1 MPCWMAGAPFIRFA
15 FMSEDPM
22 SLNSAQHYDEVPY
35 PGLPVARSQPEWLA
49 TVGKLRGMQPADP
62 AVARVLELG
71 CASGQNLIPLAE
83 RAPQATYLGIDY
95 SARQI
100 ALAQEAAGDM
110 GLANIAFRQQNI
122 LELGAE
128 LGTFDFIIA
137 HGVYS
142 WVAADVRDK
151 LLAVCRHHLAPQG
164 IAYVS
169 YNTYPGWQVHDMF
182 RAMMKY
188 EARHARN
195 SGEQMASARKL
206 LDFLQASLT
215 ADAPY
220 DALVQAELAL
230 LSKQDDNYLR
240 HDHLEEVNHPVYFR
254 HFMAHARTHELQLL
268 GDGALGLRSTDYLGP
283 EAEENLNQITDDP
296 IEKEQY
302 RDIVRNRTIR
312 QTLLCHQAV
321 ALERGPSVQRL
332 KGMYIESH
340 LQSDNSEV
348 EPGSAITE
356 RFSTPGG
363 LRVSTAVPLIK
374 AALVHLGEIWPSYI
388 PLEDLVAAACAR
400 IEATSDRPTAIPPS
414 EIDRLEDNLLQCC
427 AGGIIEVHSQPPS
440 FTPLPTTS
448 PTAGPLARWQA
459 ARGEVV
465 TNRRHQALRLEPFDQ
480 HVLLLVDGS
489 RDVPKLLDDLT
500 VAVTEGRLAVW
511 DGQQH
516 VTDPARAREILADAL
531 PRALT
536 RLAQNAFLVG

>member
-1 MPCWMAGAPFIRFA
+1 
-15 FMSEDPM
+15 MSNDST
-22 SLNSAQHYDEVPY
+22 SLNSARHYDEVPY

-49 TVGKLRGMQPADP
+49 TVGKLRGMQPADA

-83 RAPQATYLGIDY
+83 RAPQATFLGIDY

-100 ALAQEAAGDM
+100 ALAQEAAADI
-110 GLANIAFRQQNI
+110 GLTNITFRQQNI
-122 LELGAE
+122 LDLEAE
-128 LGTFDFIIA
+128 LGTFDYIVA

-142 WVAADVRDK
+142 WVDADVRDK
-151 LLAVCRHHLAPQG
+151 LMAACRRHLAPQG

-169 YNTYPGWQVHDMF
+169 YNTYPGWQVHDLF

-188 EARHARN
+188 EGRNARGL
-195 SGEQMASARKL
+195 GEKLSSARKL
-206 LDFLQASLT
+206 LEFLQASLT
-215 ADAPY
+215 TDAPY
-220 DALVQAELAL
+220 DALLQSELSL
-230 LSKQDDNYLR
+230 LLKQGDDYLR

-268 GDGALGLRSTDYLGP
+268 GEGTLGIRSTDYLDP
-283 EAEENLNQITDDP
+283 EAEQNLNQITDDP

-321 ALERGPSVQRL
+321 ALERGPTTERL
-332 KGMYIESH
+332 QGMYIESH
-340 LQSDNSEV
+340 LKSDNAEV
-348 EPGSAITE
+348 DATSPIAE

-374 AALVHLGEIWPSYI
+374 AALVHLGEIWPNHI
-388 PLEDLVAAACAR
+388 PFEELVAVARAR
-400 IEATSDRPTAIPPS
+400 IEATTDPPTPVPPS

-440 FTPLPTTS
+440 FTPSPTTT
-448 PTAGPLARWQA
+448 PTACPAARWQA

-465 TNRRHQALRLEPFDQ
+465 TTRRHQALRLEPFDQ
-480 HVLLLVDGS
+480 HLLSLVDGS
-489 RDVPKLLDDLT
+489 RDAAKLLDDLT
-500 VAVTEGRLAVW
+500 TAVTEGRLAVW

-516 VTDPARAREILADAL
+516 VTNAARAREILSDAL
-531 PRALT
+531 PGALT
-536 RLAQNAFLVG
+536 RLAQNALLVS